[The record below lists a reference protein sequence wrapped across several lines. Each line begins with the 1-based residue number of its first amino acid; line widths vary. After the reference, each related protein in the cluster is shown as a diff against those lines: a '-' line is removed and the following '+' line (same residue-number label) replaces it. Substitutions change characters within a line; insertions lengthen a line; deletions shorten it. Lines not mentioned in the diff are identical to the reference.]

1 MWQALHLS
9 RRLRPEQAS
18 RSTDLVRDTARHV
31 IAAVAGMYVAS
42 LLAAEL
48 YQKGRAGGDLW
59 LVLPLLAITCALAWK
74 LTASRFL
81 LSHLVWQAGLAA
93 AVVLGV
99 LLTQTPEVALGLA
112 LLPLMATVALGW
124 PAGLLSEAFV
134 VAVVLG
140 LSRSPA
146 SPALSPPLAL
156 ATVLGGAVAG
166 ILGWASAYSLL
177 AVAQES
183 ISHCERF
190 VDETEEA
197 RTQRL
202 ELKQVQEDLIH
213 ANQELARLSDRLRAM
228 YRVAEEARRAKEE
241 FVSNVSHELRTPLN
255 MIIGFSEMIP
265 KLTQVYGAKLPAA
278 LLSDIAAIR
287 RNSRHLAKMVDD
299 VLDLSQVEAGKM
311 ALSKEWTSLR
321 DTVDE
326 AVLAVHALFESKGLD
341 LETDIDP
348 DVPDVFCDST
358 RIRQV
363 ILNLLSNAG
372 RYTAR
377 GGVTV
382 RSWSQDG
389 EVIVS
394 VTDSGPGIPRQAQE
408 RIFEPFHQLGSSPSR
423 GHKGSGLGLS
433 ISRRF
438 VEMHGGK
445 MWLESQV
452 GTGTTFYFSLP
463 LETRAPV
470 ALVGASDFARWFSPY
485 SQTEYQ
491 LRTRPFKAPAPT
503 VVPRLVLLEE
513 GKSLRRLFE
522 RYLDGTELHSARTL
536 KEAIDELERSPAQ
549 ALLVN
554 TSPDDGAFPLLG
566 QLTALPH
573 GTPAILCWVPG
584 EDDAARQLGVVR
596 YLVKPVRDGAMLAA
610 LEGLGD
616 GIESVLIVDDEQ
628 EALQLFARMLS
639 LAPGEY
645 RILQAKNGQRALD
658 LLRRRQPDVM
668 LLDMVMPGMDGFQVL
683 QEKSLD
689 PGIRD
694 IPVIVVSGR
703 DPIGAPIV
711 SDTLT
716 VARGGGMTVW
726 ELLACVQAISGI
738 LTPSS
743 QPAGRARP
751 EEPAG

>member
-1 MWQALHLS
+1 
-9 RRLRPEQAS
+9 
-18 RSTDLVRDTARHV
+18 
-31 IAAVAGMYVAS
+31 
-42 LLAAEL
+42 
-48 YQKGRAGGDLW
+48 
-59 LVLPLLAITCALAWK
+59 
-74 LTASRFL
+74 
-81 LSHLVWQAGLAA
+81 
-93 AVVLGV
+93 
-99 LLTQTPEVALGLA
+99 
-112 LLPLMATVALGW
+112 
-124 PAGLLSEAFV
+124 
-134 VAVVLG
+134 
-140 LSRSPA
+140 
-146 SPALSPPLAL
+146 
-156 ATVLGGAVAG
+156 
-166 ILGWASAYSLL
+166 
-177 AVAQES
+177 
-183 ISHCERF
+183 
-190 VDETEEA
+190 
-197 RTQRL
+197 
-202 ELKQVQEDLIH
+202 
-213 ANQELARLSDRLRAM
+213 
-228 YRVAEEARRAKEE
+228 
-241 FVSNVSHELRTPLN
+241 
-255 MIIGFSEMIP
+255 
-265 KLTQVYGAKLPAA
+265 
-278 LLSDIAAIR
+278 
-287 RNSRHLAKMVDD
+287 
-299 VLDLSQVEAGKM
+299 
-311 ALSKEWTSLR
+311 
-321 DTVDE
+321 
-326 AVLAVHALFESKGLD
+326 
-341 LETDIDP
+341 
-348 DVPDVFCDST
+348 
-358 RIRQV
+358 
-363 ILNLLSNAG
+363 
-372 RYTAR
+372 
-377 GGVTV
+377 
-382 RSWSQDG
+382 
-389 EVIVS
+389 
-394 VTDSGPGIPRQAQE
+394 
-408 RIFEPFHQLGSSPSR
+408 
-423 GHKGSGLGLS
+423 
-433 ISRRF
+433 
-438 VEMHGGK
+438 

-554 TSPDDGAFPLLG
+554 TSPVDGAFPLLG